1 MGYKVRRFLSTFF
14 SSAIAAAPRGS
25 IEKPEQYLFRGVVR
39 RIWDLLSRKPQ
50 IEYVGSVPD
59 LDALKRPGSGSW
71 GNEIERNLLIEEIIA
86 LMDEETRQIH
96 FRRARGDRW
105 SRIAADLGISEDA
118 AEERFRYGIE
128 KVKARILRLGRAQ
141 DPESAPR

>member
-1 MGYKVRRFLSTFF
+1 MSTFF